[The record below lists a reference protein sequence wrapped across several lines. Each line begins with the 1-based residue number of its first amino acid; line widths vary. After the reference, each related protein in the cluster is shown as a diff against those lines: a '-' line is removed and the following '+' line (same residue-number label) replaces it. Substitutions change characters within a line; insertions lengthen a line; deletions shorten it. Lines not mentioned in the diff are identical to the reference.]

1 MPSPRSDHMGGAGWL
16 DLLKRVRKEAKQDD
30 VSLLAGGV
38 AFFALLALVPAMAAG
53 VSIYGL
59 FANESTVVRQVRDV
73 LGAAPEEVRNLV
85 VAQLRSIV
93 SSSAGG
99 ITLTAIIGIL
109 VALWS
114 ASSGMSHLLGA
125 INVAYDEDESR
136 GFIRVRGVSLLMTI
150 GAIVFLLIAF
160 TFVAIVPALL
170 AKTGVN
176 AVARVGAGIVRWVIL
191 LPAMI
196 VALAVL
202 YRFGPDRDQT
212 RWSWLTPGAVFAAV
226 GWLIASLLFSLYT
239 ANFGRFNE
247 TYGTLSAIVVLMLW
261 LYLTAYLVILGAEL
275 NAELER
281 PAATGRAA
289 ADHPSGSMSPPR
301 GSTAVGSV

>member
-1 MPSPRSDHMGGAGWL
+1 MGGRGWL
-16 DLLKRVRKEAKQDD
+16 DVLKRVRKEAKQDD

-59 FANESTVVRQVRDV
+59 FANEATVVRQVRGV

-93 SSSAGG
+93 SGSTGG
-99 ITLTAIIGIL
+99 ITVTAVIGIL

-125 INVAYDEDESR
+125 INVAYDEGETR

-202 YRFGPDRDQT
+202 YRFGPDRDQA
-212 RWSWLTPGAVFAAV
+212 RWSWLSPGAVFAAV
-226 GWLIASLLFSLYT
+226 AWLIASLLFSLYT

-247 TYGTLSAIVVLMLW
+247 TYGALSAIVVLMLW
-261 LYLTAYLVILGAEL
+261 LYLTAYVVIIGAEL

-281 PAATGRAA
+281 PAAAGRVA
-289 ADHPSGSMSPPR
+289 ADHPSGSLSPPR
-301 GSTAVGSV
+301 GSTAVGRV

>member
-1 MPSPRSDHMGGAGWL
+1 MRSPHSDRLGGRGWL

-59 FANESTVVRQVRDV
+59 FANEATVVRQVKGV

-93 SSSAGG
+93 SGSAGG

-125 INVAYDEDESR
+125 INVAYDEDETR

-150 GAIVFLLIAF
+150 GAIVFLLVAF

-176 AVARVGAGIVRWVIL
+176 AVTRVGAGIVRWVIL

-202 YRFGPDRDQT
+202 YRFGPDRDQP

-247 TYGTLSAIVVLMLW
+247 TYGALSAIVVLMLW

-281 PAATGRAA
+281 PAAGHVA
-289 ADHPSGSMSPPR
+289 ADHPSGSMPPPR
-301 GSTAVGSV
+301 GSTAVGRV